1 MVVLDEADRMFELGF
16 EYQMRSIVNNIRL
29 LLALSYPLTLTLTLS
44 LSLSLDLSLYLFL
57 DHLDLIDKC
66 FSLAQQ

>member
-29 LLALSYPLTLTLTLS
+29 LLALVSVS
-44 LSLSLDLSLYLFL
+44 LSLSLTLSLCLSVDLCLYLYLLPFL
-57 DHLDLIDKC
+57 CISFLTT
-66 FSLAQQ
+66 

>member
-29 LLALSYPLTLTLTLS
+29 LLALSYPLTLTLS